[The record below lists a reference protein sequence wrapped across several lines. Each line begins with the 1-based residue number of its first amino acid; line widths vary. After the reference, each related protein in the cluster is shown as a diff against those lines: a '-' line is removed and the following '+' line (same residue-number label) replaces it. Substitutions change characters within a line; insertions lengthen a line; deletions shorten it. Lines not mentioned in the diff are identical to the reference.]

1 MSTGD
6 GPMGPDDRAAA
17 LESAEEDLWEAYL
30 YVHQL
35 RRSVVPIGRADVRS
49 AVLHTESAL
58 DRLHSVVEADRGR

>member
-35 RRSVVPIGRADVRS
+35 RRSVV
-49 AVLHTESAL
+49 LHTESAL